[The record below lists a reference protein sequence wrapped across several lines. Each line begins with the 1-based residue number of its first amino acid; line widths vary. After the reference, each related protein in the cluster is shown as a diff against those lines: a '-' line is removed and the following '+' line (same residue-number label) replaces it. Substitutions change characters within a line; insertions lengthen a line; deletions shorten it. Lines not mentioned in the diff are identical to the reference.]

1 MRSRNLILVLL
12 LSLAACS
19 ERPAATP
26 AASSQAPPG
35 ITANEAVAIVSE
47 LPEARAWAKYIN
59 DNTNGK
65 TRAAMM
71 VEPQQPEA
79 REGKYYWSVNY
90 YENQPTHFHRWQT
103 FMVRLDGKEILVDDV
118 TTGEYRSLDDW
129 RRKEKPMDRVRE
141 TKAP

>member
-1 MRSRNLILVLL
+1 
-12 LSLAACS
+12 
-19 ERPAATP
+19 
-26 AASSQAPPG
+26 
-35 ITANEAVAIVSE
+35 
-47 LPEARAWAKYIN
+47 
-59 DNTNGK
+59 
-65 TRAAMM
+65 MM

-90 YENQPTHFHRWQT
+90 YENHPTHFHRWQT